1 MSDEIKS
8 GKQILEEFFS
18 DIKDDPDLDQ
28 EVVAKLIELYEQ
40 DKLTDKN
47 LTNALAEIRET
58 PANG

>member
-8 GKQILEEFFS
+8 GKQILDEFFS